1 MPAIDLD
8 SFSPGSASELLDG
21 ILSTA
26 VSTALDQGAKLKATI
41 TADLKALSIAAFG
54 TQARLATGEID
65 QSEADFLLHMQELNL
80 NSILL
85 KLQFLTYAL
94 AQAVLDAVFGL
105 IRAAVRN
112 LTGFDLNF

>member
-1 MPAIDLD
+1 MPAIDLE
-8 SFSPGSASELLDG
+8 SFHPANASELLDG
-21 ILSTA
+21 MLA
-26 VSTALDQGAKLKATI
+26 NAMSTALDQGAKLKKAI
-41 TADLKALSIAAFG
+41 EADLKALSMAAFR
-54 TQARLATGEID
+54 TQARLAAGEID
-65 QSEADFLLHMQELNL
+65 QSDADFLIHMQELNL